1 MGMDGGLIL
10 TGALIACALCINGW
24 SVDQCIEYFETSSR
38 LAFET
43 SRYSRIVR
51 SLFHAAPFVAPAV
64 ELVKS
69 LLVDC
74 KYAADQLE
82 AI

>member
-1 MGMDGGLIL
+1 MAWTGGLIL

-24 SVDQCIEYFETSSR
+24 SVDQCIQSFETSSR

-43 SRYSRIVR
+43 SRYTRIVR
-51 SLFHAAPFVAPAV
+51 SLFRAAPFVAPAV

-69 LLVDC
+69 LLVDY
-74 KYAADQLE
+74 KYAAD
-82 AI
+82 